1 MLDRV
6 LEFTG
11 ALRNAGVPVAVSD
24 DIDALRA
31 LEHVELGHKTTVRAA
46 LAATLVKTQTHR
58 GAFDTLF
65 ELYFGAG
72 RGADAVAEQDEA
84 YPPAD
89 PERLLDELFGA
100 LLRGDPAGL
109 REISRRAVAGF
120 GRVQGSRSR
129 DWYSQYE
136 VMRTLA
142 IDELIERLE
151 RQVLEEDDM
160 PALERRL
167 LRDEFERRLRQFKEM
182 TLAETRRRVAEFR
195 GPEAVA
201 SYAVGPLPEDT
212 SFFSATSDLDEMRKA
227 VRPLARK
234 LATRIGM
241 KRRRARR
248 GNLDIRRT
256 MRHSLSTGGVPF
268 EAEFKH
274 RVPHRPELMILC
286 DVSSSVARFSRFAL
300 MLTHA
305 LSAQFSRVRSFAF
318 VDTIDEVTRFF
329 EHEDFVEAV
338 DTMNREARVVSHD
351 GHSDYGEV
359 FERFLTEHGPAVG
372 PKTTML
378 VLGDAR
384 TNYRARRI
392 EALRELSTR
401 ARHTFWLNPEPLG
414 DWDTG
419 DSAAS
424 EYAGFVDR
432 MVEVRNLRQLE
443 EFIAREL

>member
-11 ALRNAGVPVAVSD
+11 ALRQAGVPVAVSD

-31 LEHVELGHKTTVRAA
+31 LERVELHLQDSVRAV
-46 LAATLVKTQTHR
+46 LAATLVKTQAHR
-58 GAFDTLF
+58 PAFDTLF
-65 ELYFGAG
+65 DLYFGTE
-72 RGADAVAEQDEA
+72 RGAHHVAQRDAAHPPAERDQLVDELAVA
-84 YPPAD
+84 
-89 PERLLDELFGA
+89 LSG
-100 LLRGDPAGL
+100 GDAAGMQ
-109 REISRRAVAGF
+109 EIAVRAVAGF
-120 GRVQGSRSR
+120 GRVEGARSR

-136 VMRTLA
+136 VMKTLA
-142 IDELIERLE
+142 VDELLERLQ
-151 RQVLEEDDM
+151 RQVLEGPGL
-160 PALERRL
+160 PALERQL
-167 LRDEFERRLRQFKEM
+167 LRDEFERRVREFKRM
-182 TLAETRRRVAEFR
+182 TLAETRRRVAEYR
-195 GPEAVA
+195 GPAAVA

-212 SFFSATSDLDEMRKA
+212 SFFNATSELDELRKA

-234 LATRIGM
+234 LATRIAM

-274 RVPHRPELMILC
+274 RVPHRAELMILC

-305 LSAQFSRVRSFAF
+305 LSAQFARVRSFAF
-318 VDTIDEVTRFF
+318 VDAIDEVTRFF
-329 EHEDFVEAV
+329 EHEDFVAAV
-338 DTMNREARVVSHD
+338 DRMNREAEVVAHE
-351 GHSDYGEV
+351 GRSDYGGV
-359 FERFLTEHGPAVG
+359 FERFLAEHGAAVG

-378 VLGDAR
+378 ILGDGR
-384 TNYRARRI
+384 TNYRPRRTDV
-392 EALRELSTR
+392 LRELSTR

-424 EYAGFVDR
+424 EYAAFVDR

>member
-31 LEHVELGHKTTVRAA
+31 LEHVELGHKSTVRAA

-100 LLRGDPAGL
+100 LLRGDTAGL

-142 IDELIERLE
+142 INELIERLE
-151 RQVLEEDDM
+151 RQVLEDDDM

-167 LRDEFERRLRQFKEM
+167 LRDEFERRLRHFKEM

-212 SFFSATSDLDEMRKA
+212 SFFSAASDLDEMRKA

-305 LSAQFSRVRSFAF
+305 LSAQFTRVRSFAF

-329 EHEDFVEAV
+329 EHEDFVGAV
-338 DTMNREARVVSHD
+338 DTMNREAKVVSHD

>member
-11 ALRNAGVPVAVSD
+11 ALRNAGMPVAVSD

-31 LEHVELGHKTTVRAA
+31 LEHVELGHKSTVRAA

-100 LLRGDPAGL
+100 LLRGDTAGL

-167 LRDEFERRLRQFKEM
+167 LRDEFERRLRHFKEM

-212 SFFSATSDLDEMRKA
+212 SFFSAASDLDEMRKA

-305 LSAQFSRVRSFAF
+305 LSAQFTRVRSFAF

-329 EHEDFVEAV
+329 EHEDFVGAV
-338 DTMNREARVVSHD
+338 DTMNREAKVVSHD

-401 ARHTFWLNPEPLG
+401 TRHTFWLNPEPLG

>member
-6 LEFTG
+6 LEFTS
-11 ALRNAGVPVAVSD
+11 ALRQAGVPVAVSD

-31 LEHVELGHKTTVRAA
+31 LEHVELHHKGVVQAV

-58 GAFDTLF
+58 AAFDTLF
-65 ELYFGAG
+65 DLYFGTG
-72 RGADAVAEQDEA
+72 RGVGHIAERDEA
-84 YPPAD
+84 HPPAD
-89 PERLLDELFGA
+89 REQLVDELTVA
-100 LLRGDPAGL
+100 LRRGGTAAMQ
-109 REISRRAVAGF
+109 EIAVRAVAGF
-120 GRVQGSRSR
+120 GRVEGARSR

-136 VMRTLA
+136 VMKTLA
-142 IDELIERLE
+142 VDELLERLK
-151 RQVLEEDDM
+151 RQVLEEPDLS
-160 PALERRL
+160 ALERRL
-167 LRDEFERRLRQFKEM
+167 LRDEFERRVRHFKQM
-182 TLAETRRRVAEFR
+182 TLAETRRRVAEHR
-195 GPEAVA
+195 GPAAVA
-201 SYAVGPLPEDT
+201 GYAVGPLPEDT
-212 SFFSATSDLDEMRKA
+212 SFFNATSDLDELRKA

-234 LATRIGM
+234 LATRIAM

-248 GNLDIRRT
+248 GSLDIRRT

-274 RVPHRPELMILC
+274 RAPHRPELVILC

-305 LSAQFSRVRSFAF
+305 LSAQFARVRSFAF

-329 EHEDFVEAV
+329 EHEDFVAAV
-338 DTMNREARVVSHD
+338 DRMNREAEVVAHE
-351 GHSDYGEV
+351 GRSDYGEV
-359 FERFLTEHGPAVG
+359 FERFLAEHGAAVG

-378 VLGDAR
+378 ILGDGR
-384 TNYRARRI
+384 TNYRPRGTQV
-392 EALRELSTR
+392 LKELSAG

-419 DSAAS
+419 DSAAA
-424 EYAGFVDR
+424 EYAALVDR